1 MTAVHFGA
9 GNIGRGFIGLALHSA
24 GHRVIFVD
32 VDDSLISS
40 IVAADSYRVVETGAN
55 GIVHT
60 VDNFTGVNS
69 ASNPDLV
76 VQSIAE
82 ADIVTTA
89 VGPRILEFVAPLI
102 ARGLAA
108 RTSPT
113 PLAVMACEN
122 AIGATDTLKSFVA
135 ASASAAEMARAR
147 FANTAVDRIVPVQD
161 STEGL
166 DVTVEAFS
174 EWVIDRTPFKGA
186 EPVIP
191 DAHFVDNLA
200 PYIERKLLT
209 VNTGHASIAY
219 LGLRAGARH
228 IAEALAIASGAIV
241 VDAVLDETTRML
253 VARHGLDEAD
263 QRAYV
268 AQTLDR
274 FRNPDLDDELVR
286 VGRQPL
292 RKLSRHERLIE
303 PAAVLAESGVT
314 PEALLQVIEAAIRF
328 EVPSDDE
335 SVQLQRMRATLSPEE
350 IATTVCGIDN
360 GHPLFPALVD
370 AIARTLG

>member
-9 GNIGRGFIGLALHSA
+9 GNIGRGFIGLALHRA

-32 VDDSLISS
+32 VDESLISA
-40 IVAADSYRVVETGAN
+40 IATADSYRVVETGLN

-60 VDNFTGVNS
+60 VDNFTGLNS
-69 ASNPDLV
+69 ATSPDAV
-76 VQSIAE
+76 ARAIAD
-82 ADIVTTA
+82 ADVVTTA

-102 ARGLAA
+102 AQGLAA
-108 RTSPT
+108 RTSAV

-135 ASASAAEMARAR
+135 RSASEAEMSRAH

-161 STEGL
+161 SSEGL

-174 EWVIDRTPFKGA
+174 EWVIDRTPFDGA
-186 EPVIP
+186 EPIIP
-191 DAHFVDNLA
+191 DAHYVDDLA

-219 LGLRAGARH
+219 LGLRAGALH
-228 IAEALAIASGAIV
+228 IAEALAITSVAEL
-241 VDAVLDETTRML
+241 VDAVLDETTQML
-253 VARHGLDEAD
+253 VARHGLDETD

-268 AQTLDR
+268 SQTLNR

-303 PAAVLAESGVT
+303 PAAALAESGVT
-314 PEALLQVIEAAIRF
+314 PVALLQVIEAALRF
-328 EVPSDDE
+328 DVASDIE
-335 SVQLQRMRATLSPEE
+335 SVELQKMRVSSSADE
-350 IATTVCGIDN
+350 IAAKVCGIEAD
-360 GHPLFPALVD
+360 HPLFSALTA

>member
-9 GNIGRGFIGLALHSA
+9 GNIGRGFIGLALHRA

-32 VDDSLISS
+32 VDASLISS
-40 IVAADSYRVVETGAN
+40 IAAADSYRVVETGLN

-60 VDNFTGVNS
+60 VDNFTGLNS
-69 ASNPDLV
+69 ATSPDAAV
-76 VQSIAE
+76 HAIAD
-82 ADIVTTA
+82 ADVVTTA

-102 ARGLAA
+102 AKGLAA
-108 RTSPT
+108 RTSAA

-135 ASASAAEMARAR
+135 ASASEAEMSRAH

-161 STEGL
+161 SSEGL

-174 EWVIDRTPFKGA
+174 EWVIDRTPFDGA
-186 EPVIP
+186 EPIIP
-191 DAHFVDNLA
+191 DAHYVDDLA

-219 LGLRAGARH
+219 LGLRAGALH
-228 IAEALAIASGAIV
+228 IAEALAITSVAEL

-253 VARHGLDEAD
+253 VARHGLDETD

-303 PAAVLAESGVT
+303 PAAALAESGVT
-314 PEALLQVIEAAIRF
+314 PVALLQVIEAALRF
-328 EVPSDDE
+328 DVASDVE
-335 SVQLQRMRATLSPEE
+335 SAELQKMRVSLGAEE
-350 IATTVCGIDN
+350 IAAKVCGIEA
-360 GHPLFPALVD
+360 GHPLFPALAA

>member
-9 GNIGRGFIGLALHSA
+9 GNIGRGFIGLALHRA

-32 VDDSLISS
+32 VDESLISA
-40 IVAADSYRVVETGAN
+40 IATADSYRVVETGLN

-60 VDNFTGVNS
+60 VDNFTGLNS
-69 ASNPDLV
+69 ATSPDAV
-76 VQSIAE
+76 VRAIAD
-82 ADIVTTA
+82 ADVVTTA

-102 ARGLAA
+102 AQGLAA
-108 RTSPT
+108 RTSAL

-122 AIGATDTLKSFVA
+122 AIGATDTLKAFVA
-135 ASASAAEMARAR
+135 RSASEAEMSRAH

-161 STEGL
+161 SSEGL

-174 EWVIDRTPFKGA
+174 EWVIDRTPFDGA
-186 EPVIP
+186 EPIIP
-191 DAHFVDNLA
+191 DAHYVDDLA

-219 LGLRAGARH
+219 LGLRAGALH
-228 IAEALAIASGAIV
+228 IAEALAITSVAEL
-241 VDAVLDETTRML
+241 VDAVLDETTQML
-253 VARHGLDEAD
+253 VARHGLDETD

-268 AQTLDR
+268 AQTLNR

-303 PAAVLAESGVT
+303 PAAALAESGVT
-314 PEALLQVIEAAIRF
+314 PVALLQVIEAALRF
-328 EVPSDDE
+328 DVASDIE
-335 SVQLQRMRATLSPEE
+335 SVELQKMRVSSSADE
-350 IATTVCGIDN
+350 IAAKVCGIEAD
-360 GHPLFPALVD
+360 HRLFPALTA

>member
-40 IVAADSYRVVETGAN
+40 LVAADSYRVVETGSN

-69 ASNPDLV
+69 ATNPETV
-76 VQSIAE
+76 IKSIAE

-89 VGPRILEFVAPLI
+89 VGPRVLEFVAPLI
-102 ARGLAA
+102 AKGLAA
-108 RTSPT
+108 RTSST

-135 ASASAAEMARAR
+135 VSASVAEMSRAQ

-161 STEGL
+161 SEEGL

-174 EWVIDRTPFKGA
+174 EWVIDRTPFNGV

-191 DAHFVDNLA
+191 DAHFVDNLE

-219 LGLRAGARH
+219 LGLCAGARH
-228 IAEALAIASGAIV
+228 IAEALAMPSVAVV
-241 VDAVLDETTRML
+241 VDEVLDETTRML

-268 AQTLDR
+268 AQTLAR

-303 PAAVLAESGVT
+303 PAAVLSEIGVT
-314 PEALLQVIEAAIRF
+314 PRALLQVVEAAMRF
-328 EVPSDDE
+328 DVPTDDE
-335 SVQLQRMRATLSPEE
+335 SVELQRMRTTLSAEE
-350 IATTVCGIDN
+350 IASTVCGIDG
-360 GHPLFPALVD
+360 GHPLFPSLVA
-370 AIARTLG
+370 AIERTLG

>member
-9 GNIGRGFIGLALHSA
+9 GNIGRGFIGLALHNA

-32 VDDSLISS
+32 VDESLITA
-40 IVAADSYRVVETGAN
+40 IQGHDSYRVIETGSN

-69 ASNPDLV
+69 AKNPDQV
-76 VQSIAE
+76 IQAIAE

-89 VGPRILEFVAPLI
+89 VGPRVLEFVAPLI

-108 RTSPT
+108 RNAPR

-135 ASASAAEMARAR
+135 GSASEVEMSRAQ
-147 FANTAVDRIVPVQD
+147 FANTAVDRIIPIQEP
-161 STEGL
+161 TEGL

-174 EWVIDRTPFKGA
+174 EWVIDRTAFGGS
-186 EPVIP
+186 EPHIP
-191 DAHFVDNLA
+191 GAHFVDKLA

-219 LGLRAGARH
+219 LGLRAGAQH
-228 IAEALAIASGAIV
+228 IAEALAISSVAVV

-253 VARHGLDEAD
+253 VARHGIDETD

-268 AQTLDR
+268 ALTLER

-303 PAAVLAESGVT
+303 PAAALSEAGVT
-314 PEALLQVIEAAIRF
+314 PVALLQVVEAALRF
-328 EVPSDDE
+328 EAPSDEE
-335 SVQLQRMRATLSPEE
+335 SVELHKMRSTLSAED
-350 IATTVCGIDN
+350 IAPTVCGIEA
-360 GHPLFPALVD
+360 GHPLFSALV
-370 AIARTLG
+370 ATIARTLG

>member
-9 GNIGRGFIGLALHSA
+9 GNIGRGFIGLALHNA

-32 VDDSLISS
+32 VAAEVIERL
-40 IVAADSYRVVETGAN
+40 VHADSYRVIETGA
-55 GIVHT
+55 GATTHT
-60 VDNFTGVNS
+60 VTDFTGLNS
-69 ASNPDLV
+69 AADPDAV
-76 VQSIAE
+76 VAAIAG

-89 VGPRILEFVAPLI
+89 VGPKILPFVAPLI
-102 ARGLAA
+102 ARGLEA
-108 RTSPT
+108 RTAKS

-122 AIGATDTLKSFVA
+122 AIGATDTLKAEVA
-135 ASASAAEMARAR
+135 KSASATAISRGR
-147 FANTAVDRIVPVQD
+147 FANTAVDRIIPIQD
-161 STEGL
+161 SHDSL

-174 EWVIDRTPFKGA
+174 EWVIDRTPFGGH
-186 EPVIP
+186 EPTVA
-191 DAHFVDNLA
+191 DAHFVDDLA

-219 LGLRAGARH
+219 LGMQAGAMH
-228 IAEALAIASGAIV
+228 IGEALALESIALL

-253 VARHGLDEAD
+253 VARHGLDLEA

-268 AQTLDR
+268 AKTLDR

-303 PAAVLAESGVT
+303 PAAALAEAGET
-314 PEALLQVIEAAIRF
+314 PVALLRVIEAAMKF
-328 EVPSDDE
+328 DVPTDEE
-335 SVQLQRMRATLSPEE
+335 SVQLQALRRTERAEH
-350 IATTVCGIDN
+350 IAESVCGI
-360 GHPLFPALVD
+360 GAAHPLYAELVA
-370 AIARTLG
+370 AIRRAND